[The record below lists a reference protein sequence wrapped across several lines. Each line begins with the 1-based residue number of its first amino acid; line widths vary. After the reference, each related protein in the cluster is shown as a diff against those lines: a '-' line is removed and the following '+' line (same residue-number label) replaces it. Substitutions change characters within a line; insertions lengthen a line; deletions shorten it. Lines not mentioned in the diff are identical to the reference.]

1 MLWAACTMCFFGF
14 FRSGEITIPTAGSF
28 DPGAHLTFNDV
39 TVDSL
44 QAPQLLR
51 VRLKASKTDPFRV
64 GVDVFIGK
72 TDNDLSPVAAVLAYM
87 VRGNGPGPFFKFQDG
102 SPLTRPR
109 LVAEVKQ
116 SLKKAGVDSR
126 AYAGHS
132 FRSGAAM
139 TAAERDM
146 EDSVIKML
154 GRWKSSAYQRY
165 VRTPRKQLAEFSKRL
180 TGGRAGPSSPA
191 S

>member
-1 MLWAACTMCFFGF
+1 M
-14 FRSGEITIPTAGSF
+14 
-28 DPGAHLTFNDV
+28 
-39 TVDSL
+39 

-72 TDNDLSPVAAVLAYM
+72 TDDGLSPVAAVLAYM

-126 AYAGHS
+126 AYAGLM
-132 FRSGAAM
+132 RG
-139 TAAERDM
+139 TAFGAERPRQ
-146 EDSVIKML
+146 L
-154 GRWKSSAYQRY
+154 RNGTW
-165 VRTPRKQLAEFSKRL
+165 RTQS
-180 TGGRAGPSSPA
+180 
-191 S
+191 

>member
-1 MLWAACTMCFFGF
+1 MGSLHYVLLWLLQI
-14 FRSGEITIPTAGSF
+14 RRDHNSHSRLSF

-44 QAPQLLR
+44 QVPQLLR

-72 TDNDLSPVAAVLAYM
+72 TDDDLCPVAAVLAYM
-87 VRGNGPGPFFKFQDG
+87 VRRGHGPVHSSSQDG

-116 SLKKAGVDSR
+116 SLEKAGVVSR

-132 FRSGAAM
+132 FWSGAAT
-139 TAAERDM
+139 TAAERGM

-180 TGGRAGPSSPA
+180 TGWRAGPSSPA